1 VGKMVIL
8 TQNTTISC
16 QKLVTDCRKNAI
28 FSPKIGKKSPK
39 ILSDHNIAPGPC
51 GPHETNVAETK
62 KKFSFFLPS
71 HGRLFLS
78 KKCFDCQHIKW
89 LGQHD
94 FLVTSHFLDV
104 LTKKKFA

>member
-1 VGKMVIL
+1 MVVLI
-8 TQNTTISC
+8 QNTTISC
-16 QKLVTDCRKNAI
+16 QKLIIDFKKTPFFRRKLVKVA
-28 FSPKIGKKSPK
+28 PKYLVIITLPLLPVALTKQMSLKRKKS
-39 ILSDHNIAPGPC
+39 L
-51 GPHETNVAETK
+51 V
-62 KKFSFFLPS
+62 FFLPS

-89 LGQHD
+89 PGQHD